1 MIKMK
6 CKCIIGVIVFIII
19 FISFC
24 WLILNRQFVV
34 DCRTWQHYE
43 KEYPLFELNTSM
55 IDECAKEGIIIK

>member
-1 MIKMK
+1 MK
-6 CKCIIGVIVFIII
+6 YIITAIV
-19 FISFC
+19 
-24 WLILNRQFVV
+24 LILLFTGLMWLVLDKQFVT

>member
-1 MIKMK
+1 M
-6 CKCIIGVIVFIII
+6 
-19 FISFC
+19 
-24 WLILNRQFVV
+24 WLVLDKQFVT